1 MFKFRLQ
8 TVLELRIE
16 ALDEAEKAY
25 LLAKSKRD
33 NAETDLLAIQQLR
46 TEQVKKPVGDIQS
59 RLSSQAYQSRLE
71 DEYRAMQSAI
81 AVLQDEE
88 AKLMAAWIDARKEVK
103 AVEKLRENALSA
115 YQKEQ
120 DRLEQIALDEWATMR
135 KTA

>member
-59 RLSSQAYQSRLE
+59 RLSSQAYQARLE

>member
-88 AKLMAAWIDARKEVK
+88 TKLMAAWIDARKEVK

>member
-8 TVLELRIE
+8 TVLELRLE
-16 ALDEAEKAY
+16 ALDEAERAY

-33 NAETDLLAIQQLR
+33 SAEVDLLAIQQLR
-46 TEQVKKPVGDIQS
+46 SDQIKKPVGDIQS
-59 RLSSQAYQSRLE
+59 RLSSQAYQARLE

-88 AKLMAAWIDARKEVK
+88 SKLMDAWIEARKEVK
-103 AVEKLRENALSA
+103 AVEKLRENALAA

-120 DRLEQIALDEWATMR
+120 DRLEQLALDEWATMR
-135 KTA
+135 RTA